1 MVVFFDSGRLSSC
14 KSLPPLTGSHR
25 PSGDKSLEAPL
36 AQLLKDADEKL
47 SAGPFSVT
55 AKKSPPPSGNLHDY
69 CPLGCMGTARIALLQ
84 NGNLIHGQ
92 QADILEK

>member
-1 MVVFFDSGRLSSC
+1 MAGYPVATPFPTESQ
-14 KSLPPLTGSHR
+14 R

-36 AQLLKDADEKL
+36 ARLLKDADEKL

-69 CPLGCMGTARIALLQ
+69 CPLGYIIGIALLQ

-92 QADILEK
+92 QGDIL